1 MFDELVDNNDAGSF
15 DEKNTLFESERGRRS
30 RRHASAASPRFMG
43 MTARQRFI
51 LSMMLLLAVCSLGSM
66 CLLITGKIAF

>member
-1 MFDELVDNNDAGSF
+1 MLDDLRDEDSGGLQDGSGGFEPEPRRLVP
-15 DEKNTLFESERGRRS
+15 RG
-30 RRHASAASPRFMG
+30 AAPSSRFMG

-51 LSMMLLLAVCSLGSM
+51 ISMMLLLAVCSLGSM